1 MTNTVIKVVIVQE
14 VFDLIYAANQFS
26 FTVYDQIWFQKL
38 SNVISRHNA
47 ISLRFYFI
55 IDMKI

>member
-1 MTNTVIKVVIVQE
+1 MTNTAIKVVTVQE

-38 SNVISRHNA
+38 SNVILDIMQYH
-47 ISLRFYFI
+47 
-55 IDMKI
+55 